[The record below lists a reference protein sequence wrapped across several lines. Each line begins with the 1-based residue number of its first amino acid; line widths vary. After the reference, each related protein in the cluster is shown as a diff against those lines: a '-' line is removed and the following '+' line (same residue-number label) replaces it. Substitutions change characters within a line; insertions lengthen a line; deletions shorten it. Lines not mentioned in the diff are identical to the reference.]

1 MTQCPKCE
9 TTCYRHDDT
18 ARYTGDTLTKVRCPT
33 CGWRTT
39 EYAPKGAAEC
49 REAPHG
55 AGWSEFSFN
64 GVASPND
71 MSGII
76 PHIPNSVVG
85 DSVVI
90 TSRNALGPIHDKY
103 RAAVQA
109 EHVRWL
115 EEAMTRSVL
124 GQGLTEHSS
133 LELTVDGRKM
143 EEAKDGGSLGMPQ
156 YRVTS
161 RNAAGVAERCEHA
174 APPVATYTEPPSE
187 DIRHGDSLFYDGAL
201 WIWDDSRGHRGQ
213 WWREDAKHYSPSDHP
228 PSPWEVADEL
238 EAAKKAEPPRSS
250 LSDMI
255 KAALPKDKPRCDS
268 CTYGPR
274 DRECIECLYPDSNYK
289 AKHGGVLAKGQ
300 SDPSMNGMY
309 YPPVFPER
317 KCSNCADFRGVG
329 FGCTGYISNSSE
341 EGLCSEWRKRTVAEH
356 VSCTITLPAAPVERD
371 FTIKEQSAGCGR
383 DAKPIVITSIAEAE
397 ELLGSGSVLD
407 AYKDFVCTRD
417 PVCGRSGIRG
427 YARDPQCEIHGI
439 AATQPPVVAEPPET
453 DAELRA
459 RALAKMA
466 RDWGAFCNVPLVDN
480 IETATGAALDKIC
493 VANGVRR
500 GSK

>member
-1 MTQCPKCE
+1 M
-9 TTCYRHDDT
+9 R
-18 ARYTGDTLTKVRCPT
+18 V
-33 CGWRTT
+33 
-39 EYAPKGAAEC
+39 
-49 REAPHG
+49 
-55 AGWSEFSFN
+55 
-64 GVASPND
+64 
-71 MSGII
+71 
-76 PHIPNSVVG
+76 
-85 DSVVI
+85 
-90 TSRNALGPIHDKY
+90 
-103 RAAVQA
+103 
-109 EHVRWL
+109 HVRPPCGRL
-115 EEAMTRSVL
+115 MRQFL
-124 GQGLTEHSS
+124 GAWFAPEPYDVAIEPHQELWAEHSS

-143 EEAKDGGSLGMPQ
+143 EEVKAGGSLGMPQ

-329 FGCTGYISNSSE
+329 FG
-341 EGLCSEWRKRTVAEH
+341 WRKRTVAE
-356 VSCTITLPAAPVERD
+356 P
-371 FTIKEQSAGCGR
+371 
-383 DAKPIVITSIAEAE
+383 
-397 ELLGSGSVLD
+397 ELES
-407 AYKDFVCTRD
+407 
-417 PVCGRSGIRG
+417 
-427 YARDPQCEIHGI
+427 
-439 AATQPPVVAEPPET
+439 